1 MAAERNIKRKAC
13 LHMRGPR
20 WGWGHHVPT
29 RFGGTNLPAASPTA
43 LRIFNCTTLQS
54 YHEKVRRAS
63 RQLSNRASLE

>member
-43 LRIFNCTTLQS
+43 LRIFNCTNT
-54 YHEKVRRAS
+54 AIIS
-63 RQLSNRASLE
+63 RKSKESLTAAE